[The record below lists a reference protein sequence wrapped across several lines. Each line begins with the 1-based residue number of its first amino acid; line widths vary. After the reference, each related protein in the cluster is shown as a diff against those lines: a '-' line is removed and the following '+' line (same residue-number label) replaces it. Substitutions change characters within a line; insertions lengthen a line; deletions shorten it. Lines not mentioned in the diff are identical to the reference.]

1 MSLFEPFDEG
11 AENEIMEQ
19 ITETLD
25 ELRNL
30 GFIEVVGI
38 DEHGEW
44 LYKATEAG
52 IDFYNN
58 QQEEK

>member
-58 QQEEK
+58 QEEK

>member
-11 AENEIMEQ
+11 SENEIMEQ

-58 QQEEK
+58 QEEK